1 MKNINKLHGILICLI
16 MLLISCK
23 INITSKTK
31 ELKYPFLELLLTG
44 YQNTYFQDPENILDM
59 LRYFQFEGAE
69 DIYQEQTIRE
79 ITRNQSDM
87 SIRFRK
93 GYVEL
98 LSGKLIL
105 AAIPSYSFK
114 QASLLSISP
123 YLVGVHAFD
132 IDENPVHEKV
142 NYMISCELTKIR
154 QHYSKSKLLFTS
166 KKDEGDLVIA
176 EYIVKAD
183 KLVVKNEGKH
193 EQLLEYPYFKEVLD
207 YFRITCKRLNLS
219 RIIFT
224 TRLYFNDYVDL

>member
-23 INITSKTK
+23 VNIPSKTE
-31 ELKYPFLELLLTG
+31 ELKYPFLELLLMG

-59 LRYFQFEGAE
+59 LRYFQFESAE

-79 ITRNQSDM
+79 ITMEQSDM

-98 LSGKLIL
+98 LSGKLVL

-114 QASLLSISP
+114 QASILSISP
-123 YLVGVHAFD
+123 YLIGVHAFG
-132 IDENPVHEKV
+132 IDRNPVQEET
-142 NYMISCELTKIR
+142 NRMISSKLSEIR

-166 KKDEGDLVIA
+166 KKDEGDLVII

-183 KLVVKNEGKH
+183 KLVVKNEGKC

-224 TRLYFNDYVDL
+224 TRLYFNN